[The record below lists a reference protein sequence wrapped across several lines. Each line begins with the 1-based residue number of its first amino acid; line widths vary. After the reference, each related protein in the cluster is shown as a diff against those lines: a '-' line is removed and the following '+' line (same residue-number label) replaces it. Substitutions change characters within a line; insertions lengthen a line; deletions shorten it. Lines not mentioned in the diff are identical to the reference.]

1 MRPARYVYLVDKAIA
16 AAISAIEVYNK
27 PAFRYREETFSIL
40 MLNSWE
46 FLLKARI
53 LKENNNKLRSIEVW
67 ENARNK
73 SGLPGKKLKQKRNRA
88 GNAMTIGLSAAIGTV
103 QQYSK
108 DKIDQNVVEN
118 IVLLTEIRDNAIHFH
133 NAGMGLRK
141 RVQEVGA
148 AALRNFSYAV
158 KTWFNRD
165 LGAYDFALMPF
176 CFESPAGIIQTVF
189 PDDAKG
195 GVSKLEKLL
204 ADTKRA
210 FPFDPSKP
218 FNVGVEIDL
227 HFVRKP
233 INNAMA
239 VRLVPSDPNA
249 VPVAITEEDA
259 RKAYPWTYQSLRRH
273 LRKRYSDF
281 KENQKFHKIR
291 KPLETDIR
299 YCYLRQLDAKNP
311 KSAKQL
317 FYNPNIIGIFDQHYT
332 VVTTTR

>member
-1 MRPARYVYLVDKAIA
+1 MRPARYVYLLEKAIA
-16 AAISAIEVYNK
+16 AAISAIEK
-27 PAFRYREETFSIL
+27 PVFRYREETFSIL

-46 FLLKARI
+46 LLLKGRI

-67 ENARNK
+67 EKARNK
-73 SGLPGKKLKQKRNRA
+73 SGLPGKKLKQRRNRA
-88 GNAMTIGLSAAIGTV
+88 GNAMTIGLSDAIRTV

-108 DKIDQNVVEN
+108 DNIDQNVVEN

-141 RVQEVGA
+141 HVQEVGA

-176 CFESPAGIIQTVF
+176 CFESPGGIIQTVF

-195 GVSKLEKLL
+195 GVAKLEKLL
-204 ADTKRA
+204 VASKRD
-210 FPFDPSKP
+210 FPFDPRKP

-227 HFVRKP
+227 HFVRKTSSS
-233 INNAMA
+233 AVA
-239 VRLVPSDPNA
+239 VRVTPSDPNA

-259 RKAYPWTYQSLRRH
+259 RKAYPWTYESLRQQ

-281 KENQKFHKIR
+281 KENEKFHKIR
-291 KPLETDIR
+291 KPLETDVR
-299 YCYLRQLDAKNP
+299 YCYLQQLDAKNQ
-311 KSAKQL
+311 KSARQL
-317 FYNPNIIGIFDQHYT
+317 FYNPNILGIFDQHYT
-332 VVTTTR
+332 VVTTAR